1 MVVEVA
7 KKGRTIRQGP
17 LVQLGCSLAGI
28 NREAFEAVGTWGRVG
43 KLLKKRRCK
52 DRWKRKKKDTRQKK
66 LAKKSSI
73 RFPEKMKYNSCTKD
87 MKLHVLVI
95 TVLQL
100 NNSIE

>member
-7 KKGRTIRQGP
+7 KKGRTIRQGS

-52 DRWKRKKKDTRQKK
+52 DRWKRKKKDTRQNKNSKK
-66 LAKKSSI
+66 VEHKVSRKNEIQLKYERYETSRFSHYSS
-73 RFPEKMKYNSCTKD
+73 PT
-87 MKLHVLVI
+87 
-95 TVLQL
+95 
-100 NNSIE
+100 